1 MIDKI
6 YEIKNHDKNIIEK
19 TKIIYTFEFF
29 KTYGKILKLK
39 GSFLLYT
46 EYQIRQILK
55 KI

>member
-39 GSFLLYT
+39 GSYT